1 MAAVLR
7 VSSAGR
13 ASPLWRR
20 DAATLA
26 ARLPSLVIAAKEIAQ
41 SVMHGVHGRRR
52 AGPGETFWQF
62 RPFLS
67 GEPAG
72 SVDWRRSAREDRA
85 YVRER
90 EWEAAHTVWIWIDR
104 SPSMAFVSQ
113 LAKASKI
120 ERATVLGLAAA
131 DLLVRGGERVG
142 LLGLTRPLATRG
154 VIERFAGALALDE
167 RLSDARAPLPPQV
180 PLKARSKVVLISDF
194 LSEED
199 AIARTIDALS
209 AQGAQGQALMI
220 ADPIEETFP
229 FEGHTEFLGADG
241 SMRLRAP
248 RAQSLRDA
256 YLARLARHRDAVR
269 AACAARGWGFALHRT
284 DKPAAQALLAL
295 RMRLEGPS
303 LVGSGVAG
311 PSLAGPSAFSMA
323 GGG

>member
-1 MAAVLR
+1 MAAAPG
-7 VSSAGR
+7 VSSAGP
-13 ASPLWRR
+13 ATPLWRR

-26 ARLPSLVIAAKEIAQ
+26 ARLPSLVVAARQVAQ
-41 SVMHGVHGRRR
+41 SVMHGVHGRRQ

-72 SVDWRRSAREDRA
+72 AVDWRRSARDDRA

-104 SPSMAFVSQ
+104 SPSMAFVSD
-113 LAKASKI
+113 LAQASKI

-154 VIERFAGALALDE
+154 VIERFAEAIALDE
-167 RLSDARAPLPPQV
+167 RLTAARAPLPPREA
-180 PLKARSKVVLISDF
+180 LAARSKIVMIGDF
-194 LSEED
+194 LSED
-199 AIARTIDALS
+199 TAIRGIIDGLS

-229 FEGHTEFLGADG
+229 FEGHTEFIGAEG
-241 SMRLRAP
+241 GARFRAP
-248 RAQSLRDA
+248 RAQSLRAA
-256 YLARLARHRDAVR
+256 YLAELARHRDAVR
-269 AACAARGWGFALHRT
+269 GACAARGWGFALHRT
-284 DKPAAQALLAL
+284 DKPAAEALLAL
-295 RMRLEGPS
+295 RMRLEGPG
-303 LVGSGVAG
+303 GSDLSPPLHQGA
-311 PSLAGPSAFSMA
+311 A
-323 GGG
+323 